1 MTQRDISNLRVA
13 IIGAGMSG
21 MLMAIK
27 LLEAGNRN
35 FVVYEKAGKVGGT
48 WRENTY
54 PNIACDVFAPA
65 YTYSFEPNT
74 EWNWR
79 FGRGEEIQRYFERV
93 ADKYRLEQYIQ
104 FETEVTAAR
113 WHEDQWQL
121 GTSQGDTT
129 VDVLISAVGGLH
141 LPRLPDIAGLDDF
154 AGPCFHTA
162 RWDHTVDLYDK
173 RVGIIGT
180 GSTAAQIVPG
190 IVDKVKNLHLFQR
203 TPHWVMA
210 TPDKKFHESRK
221 KVKRRFA
228 WLNWL
233 EYKFDLFL
241 FGLFSH
247 AVTGNSKFIM
257 WVFEKAVEQNL
268 KSVRDP
274 VLREKLRPDYPV
286 GCKRLVISEDF
297 YPAIQKPN
305 VELVT
310 DPIERITAQGVVTA
324 DGALHELDVLVLA
337 TGFYPFKSSVNI
349 EGLNGKRLDDEWLRA
364 PEVYRTICVPD
375 LPNYFVLLGPFSPIG
390 NFSIIANSELQ
401 VGYIMKCLE
410 QIAAG
415 NFSAMHPKQ
424 QATRDEKQQMTDAL
438 ASTVWTG
445 GCGSWYLDAN
455 GTPLSY
461 PFPLSR
467 YREEMAGPVMQDFE
481 LIS

>member
-1 MTQRDISNLRVA
+1 MTEQDISQLRVV

-35 FVVYEKAGKVGGT
+35 FVVYEKASKVGGT

-93 ADKYRLEQYIQ
+93 AGKYQLDQYIQ
-104 FETEVTAAR
+104 FDTEVTEA
-113 WHEDQWQL
+113 QWVDKAWQIRSNR
-121 GTSQGDTT
+121 GETT
-129 VDVLISAVGGLH
+129 ADVLVSAVGGLH
-141 LPRLPDIAGLDDF
+141 IPRLPDIEGLDSF
-154 AGPCFHTA
+154 AGPHFHTA
-162 RWDHTVDLYDK
+162 QWDHTVDLYDK

-190 IVDKVKNLHLFQR
+190 IVDKVKSLHLFQR

-210 TPDKKFHESRK
+210 TPDKKFHEARK
-221 KVKRRFA
+221 KLKRRFS
-228 WLNWL
+228 WINWL
-233 EYKFDLFL
+233 EYKLDLFL

-247 AVTGNSKFIM
+247 AVTGNSRLMM
-257 WVFEKAVEQNL
+257 WLFEKAVEHNL
-268 KSVRDP
+268 NSVRDP

-310 DPIERITAQGVVTA
+310 ERIERITERGVVTA
-324 DGALHELDVLVLA
+324 DGTEHEFDVLVLA

-349 EGLNGKRLDDEWLRA
+349 VGLNGKRIDDEWLGA
-364 PEVYRTICVPD
+364 PEVYRTICVPE

-410 QIAAG
+410 KIAAG
-415 NFSAMHPKQ
+415 GFVAMHPR
-424 QATRDEKQQMTDAL
+424 QAVTQAEKQKMTAAL
-438 ASTVWTG
+438 ANTVWTG
-445 GCGSWYLDAN
+445 GCGSWYLDAT

-461 PFPLSR
+461 PFPLAQ
-467 YREEMAGPVMQDFE
+467 YREEMAAPVMQDFE
-481 LIS
+481 LIQ